1 MIKII
6 YENEA
11 YDYGLNGKQ
20 PYNIKSEIEIIKD
33 AAIEDVVAAMVKIM
47 RIATYHITRETMIN
61 AVNDY
66 FDINE

>member
-6 YENEA
+6 YEDKA
-11 YDYGLNGKQ
+11 YDYGFNGKQ
-20 PYNIKSEIEIIKD
+20 PYDIKSEIDVIDD

-47 RIATYHITRETMIN
+47 RIATYHITRETMID